1 MVFSKS
7 LKLSVVII
15 VISIIAILYRN
26 YNPDGNIYFPKCP
39 FRVLTGLK
47 CPGCGS
53 QRAVHFLLNFDV
65 IKSLEQ
71 NALLVISIP
80 YLLTGIAFE
89 SFNNPGEKILKWR
102 KLLFGRK
109 AIDIVLAIII
119 VFWILRNLL

>member
-1 MVFSKS
+1 VVISKS

-15 VISIIAILYRN
+15 VISIIAILYRI

-53 QRAVHFLLNFDV
+53 QRAVHFLLNFD
-65 IKSLEQ
+65 IFRSLEQ